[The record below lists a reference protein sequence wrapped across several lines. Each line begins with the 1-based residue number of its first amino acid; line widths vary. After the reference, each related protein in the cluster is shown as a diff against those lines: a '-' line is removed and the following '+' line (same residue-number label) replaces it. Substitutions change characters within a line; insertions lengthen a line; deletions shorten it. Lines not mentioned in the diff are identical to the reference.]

1 MELVSAALAN
11 PHNRKILERLPA
23 LGLPDCWLVAG
34 CLFQPLWNA
43 HSGLPPQ
50 HGIRDYDVFYFD
62 GRDLSYE
69 AEDEA
74 IRRAR
79 VLFADLD
86 VLVEVRNQARVHLWY
101 PQKYGA
107 DYPPLRASRDGIDR
121 FLVACTC
128 LGIQPRGDGSIQLHA
143 PFGTKDTELGL
154 LRPNF
159 RAYGL
164 HRFREKAESYRA
176 RWPWLKIENDVQATL
191 G

>member
-143 PFGTKDTELGL
+143 PFGTKDTELGSAASHQ
-154 LRPNF
+154 RSKM
-159 RAYGL
+159 R
-164 HRFREKAESYRA
+164 
-176 RWPWLKIENDVQATL
+176 TL
-191 G
+191 SA